1 MTNNPTYQLHDKVR
15 VKALKDI
22 PVELRNTNDTSNPDA
37 LFPAKSKM
45 CGKVGEIV
53 DVLTSAYYDKVI
65 YRIHFDDHDTECPF
79 DFGDALLVGVGE
91 HVEYSIRTEVADGK
105 VTVILCK
112 ICGDIAG
119 EVERAFGFIKG
130 NEDVDVANALSYA
143 SRLLFTKMGGRFPSE
158 CLLKARMSIRP
169 TRERR

>member
-1 MTNNPTYQLHDKVR
+1 MANNPTYQLHDKVR

-79 DFGDALLVGVGE
+79 DFGEALLVGVGE
-91 HVEYSIRTEVADGK
+91 HVEYSIRTEVDDGK

-112 ICGDIAG
+112 ICGDTAG

-130 NEDVDVANALSYA
+130 NDDVAVANALSYA
-143 SRLLFTKMGGRFPSE
+143 ARLLFTKMGGQIPVRVPA
-158 CLLKARMSIRP
+158 KGKKVNK
-169 TRERR
+169 TNK